1 MYCGLYDFATWAAG
15 LQSAASVI
23 CPVMWP
29 SWAPAAR
36 SYPTM
41 SLQVSFESLTTL
53 KMFVTLDIFQ
63 EIYLSSADLRWLW
76 RKWKWQFNIQVT
88 SFVPRWLANKYFGF
102 VTSITIPLQS
112 QFIMSVTFPGSDNP
126 SPNDFCLCEFLRIIF
141 GGPLIEVLTDVPSV
155 VPLDLCLGVHL
166 AVLTSSDPT
175 GVIPTHPRSIWHV

>member
-1 MYCGLYDFATWAAG
+1 MYCALYDFATWAAG

-63 EIYLSSADLRWLW
+63 EIYLSSVLSWLS
-76 RKWKWQFNIQVT
+76 RKWLFNFKYPRLFHADSQIKLH
-88 SFVPRWLANKYFGF
+88 SAFNCLYFDFVR
-102 VTSITIPLQS
+102 SITIPLQGK
-112 QFIMSVTFPGSDNP
+112 VTDIHDMNKHGHGSEY
-126 SPNDFCLCEFLRIIF
+126 SLFLF
-141 GGPLIEVLTDVPSV
+141 EVLLWLQSDCISEVPFQCWFEDSHR
-155 VPLDLCLGVHL
+155 CLHKNT
-166 AVLTSSDPT
+166 TSWLLSEPK
-175 GVIPTHPRSIWHV
+175 I